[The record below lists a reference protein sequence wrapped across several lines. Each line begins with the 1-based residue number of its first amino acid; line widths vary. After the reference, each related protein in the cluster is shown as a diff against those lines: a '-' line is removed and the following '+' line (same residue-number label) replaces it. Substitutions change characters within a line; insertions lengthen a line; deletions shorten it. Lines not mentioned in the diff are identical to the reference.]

1 MTRVNRVMIFH
12 HIAKEVLMI
21 VVQDIQYFGAAS
33 NMRVENL
40 LAGLAGDLRR
50 MQLSAQQKAPG
61 GNASRSLPGLCS
73 KWYAQNATF
82 MNSATQ
88 HKITASGT

>member
-1 MTRVNRVMIFH
+1 MI
-12 HIAKEVLMI
+12 I
-21 VVQDIQYFGAAS
+21 VQNIQYFGTTS
-33 NMRVENL
+33 NIRVENL
-40 LAGLAGDLRR
+40 LAGLAGGQRY
-50 MQLSAQQKAPG
+50 MQPSGRQKAPG
-61 GNASRSLPGLCS
+61 GNASRSRPGLCS

>member
-1 MTRVNRVMIFH
+1 MIFH
-12 HIAKEVLMI
+12 HIAKGMSMI
-21 VVQDIQYFGAAS
+21 IVQNIQYIGTTS
-33 NMRVENL
+33 NIRVENL

-61 GNASRSLPGLCS
+61 GNASRSRPGLCS
-73 KWYAQNATF
+73 KQCAQNATF

>member
-1 MTRVNRVMIFH
+1 MIFH
-12 HIAKEVLMI
+12 HIAKGMSMI
-21 VVQDIQYFGAAS
+21 IVQNIQYFGTTS
-33 NMRVENL
+33 NIRVENL
-40 LAGLAGDLRR
+40 LAGLAGGQRY
-50 MQLSAQQKAPG
+50 MQPSGRQKAPG
-61 GNASRSLPGLCS
+61 GNASRSRPGHCS

>member
-1 MTRVNRVMIFH
+1 MIFH
-12 HIAKEVLMI
+12 HIAKKMSMI
-21 VVQDIQYFGAAS
+21 IVQNIQYFGTIS
-33 NMRVENL
+33 NIRVENL
-40 LAGLAGDLRR
+40 LAGLAGGQKY
-50 MQLSAQQKAPG
+50 MQPSGRQKAPG
-61 GNASRSLPGLCS
+61 GNASRSRPGLCS

>member
-1 MTRVNRVMIFH
+1 MIFH
-12 HIAKEVLMI
+12 HIAKKMSMI
-21 VVQDIQYFGAAS
+21 IVQNIQYFGITS
-33 NMRVENL
+33 NIRVENL

-61 GNASRSLPGLCS
+61 GNASRSRPGLCS
-73 KWYAQNATF
+73 KQCAQNATF

>member
-1 MTRVNRVMIFH
+1 MVLVNCVVIFH

-33 NMRVENL
+33 NIRVDNL
-40 LAGLAGDLRR
+40 LACLAGDLRR

-61 GNASRSLPGLCS
+61 GNPTPYPPGLCS
-73 KWYAQNATF
+73 KKIAKNAT
-82 MNSATQ
+82 
-88 HKITASGT
+88 

>member
-1 MTRVNRVMIFH
+1 MI
-12 HIAKEVLMI
+12 I
-21 VVQDIQYFGAAS
+21 VQNIQYFGAAS
-33 NMRVENL
+33 NIRVENL
-40 LAGLAGDLRR
+40 LAGLAGGQKH
-50 MQLSAQQKAPG
+50 MQPSGQQKTPG
-61 GNASRSLPGLCS
+61 GNASRSRPGLCS

>member
-1 MTRVNRVMIFH
+1 MI
-12 HIAKEVLMI
+12 I
-21 VVQDIQYFGAAS
+21 VQNIQYFGAAS
-33 NMRVENL
+33 NIRVENL
-40 LAGLAGDLRR
+40 LAGLAGGQKH
-50 MQLSAQQKAPG
+50 MQPSGQQKTPG
-61 GNASRSLPGLCS
+61 GNASRPRPGLCS

>member
-1 MTRVNRVMIFH
+1 MIFH
-12 HIAKEVLMI
+12 HIAKEMSMI
-21 VVQDIQYFGAAS
+21 IVQNIQYFGTTS

-50 MQLSAQQKAPG
+50 MQLSGQQKAPG
-61 GNASRSLPGLCS
+61 GNAMRSLPGLCS

>member
-1 MTRVNRVMIFH
+1 MIFH
-12 HIAKEVLMI
+12 HIAKGMSMI
-21 VVQDIQYFGAAS
+21 IVQNIQYFGTTS
-33 NMRVENL
+33 NIRVENL

-61 GNASRSLPGLCS
+61 GNASRSRPGLCS

>member
-1 MTRVNRVMIFH
+1 MI
-12 HIAKEVLMI
+12 I
-21 VVQDIQYFGAAS
+21 VQNIQYFGTTS
-33 NMRVENL
+33 NIRAENQ
-40 LAGLAGDLRR
+40 LAGLAGGQKY
-50 MQLSAQQKAPG
+50 MQPSGQQKAPG
-61 GNASRSLPGLCS
+61 GSASRSLPGLCS

>member
-1 MTRVNRVMIFH
+1 MIFH
-12 HIAKEVLMI
+12 HIAKGMSMI
-21 VVQDIQYFGAAS
+21 IVQNIQYFGTTS
-33 NMRVENL
+33 NIRVENL

-50 MQLSAQQKAPG
+50 IQLSGQQKAPG
-61 GNASRSLPGLCS
+61 GNASRSCPGLCS
-73 KWYAQNATF
+73 KQCAQNATF

>member
-12 HIAKEVLMI
+12 HIAKEMSMI
-21 VVQDIQYFGAAS
+21 IVQNIQYFGTTS

-50 MQLSAQQKAPG
+50 MQLSGQQKAPG
-61 GNASRSLPGLCS
+61 GNASRSRPGLCS

>member
-1 MTRVNRVMIFH
+1 MIFH
-12 HIAKEVLMI
+12 HIAKGMSMI
-21 VVQDIQYFGAAS
+21 IVQNIQYFGTTS
-33 NMRVENL
+33 NIHVENL
-40 LAGLAGDLRR
+40 LAGLAGGQRY
-50 MQLSAQQKAPG
+50 MQPSGRQKAPG
-61 GNASRSLPGLCS
+61 GNASRSRPGLCS

>member
-12 HIAKEVLMI
+12 HIAKEMSMI
-21 VVQDIQYFGAAS
+21 IVQNIQYFGTTS

-50 MQLSAQQKAPG
+50 MQLSGQQKAPG

>member
-1 MTRVNRVMIFH
+1 MELVNRVVIFH

-21 VVQDIQYFGAAS
+21 VVQDIQYFGTTS
-33 NMRVENL
+33 NIRVENL
-40 LAGLAGDLRR
+40 LAGLAGGQKY
-50 MQLSAQQKAPG
+50 MQPSGRQKAPG
-61 GNASRSLPGLCS
+61 GNASRSRPGLCS

>member
-1 MTRVNRVMIFH
+1 MELVNRVVIFH
-12 HIAKEVLMI
+12 HIAKEILMI
-21 VVQDIQYFGAAS
+21 AAQDIQYFGVAS

-40 LAGLAGDLRR
+40 LAGLAGGQTY
-50 MQLSAQQKAPG
+50 MQLSGRQKAPG
-61 GNASRSLPGLCS
+61 GHASRSRPGRCS

>member
-1 MTRVNRVMIFH
+1 MIFH
-12 HIAKEVLMI
+12 HIAKGMSMI
-21 VVQDIQYFGAAS
+21 IVQNIQYFGTAS

-40 LAGLAGDLRR
+40 LAGLAGGQKY
-50 MQLSAQQKAPG
+50 MQPSGRQKAPG
-61 GNASRSLPGLCS
+61 GNASRSRPGLCS
-73 KWYAQNATF
+73 KQCAQNATF

>member
-1 MTRVNRVMIFH
+1 MI
-12 HIAKEVLMI
+12 I
-21 VVQDIQYFGAAS
+21 VQNIQYFGTTS
-33 NMRVENL
+33 NIRVENL

-50 MQLSAQQKAPG
+50 MQLSGQQKAPG
-61 GNASRSLPGLCS
+61 GNASRSRPGLCS

-88 HKITASGT
+88 HRITASGT

>member
-1 MTRVNRVMIFH
+1 MI
-12 HIAKEVLMI
+12 I
-21 VVQDIQYFGAAS
+21 VQNVRYFGWTS
-33 NMRVENL
+33 TIRVENL
-40 LAGLAGDLRR
+40 LTGPAGSQKH
-50 MQLSAQQKAPG
+50 MQLSGRQKAPG

>member
-21 VVQDIQYFGAAS
+21 VVQDIQYFGCTS

-40 LAGLAGDLRR
+40 LAGLAGGQKY
-50 MQLSAQQKAPG
+50 MQLSGQQKAPG
-61 GNASRSLPGLCS
+61 GNALRSLPGPCS

>member
-1 MTRVNRVMIFH
+1 MFFH

-21 VVQDIQYFGAAS
+21 VVHDIQYFGTTS
-33 NMRVENL
+33 NIRVENL
-40 LAGLAGDLRR
+40 LAGLAGGQKY
-50 MQLSAQQKAPG
+50 MQPSGRQKAPG
-61 GNASRSLPGLCS
+61 GNASRSRPGLCS